1 MLLQEAPISGSFF
14 WLCCDDLLLV
24 LGFLKCLH
32 KRSRQP
38 WQVAIKK
45 LHLIDGQADSNANS
59 KASMPP
65 KEECLK
71 DFQNSHKTSEHIAA
85 EDSRLYKHVKA
96 QFDSLIVSR
105 AKLWLVAKDPVAELK
120 FGSRRWTTYSSCITH
135 SYWAAH
141 IWIIIYKQVP
151 RV

>member
-32 KRSRQP
+32 KRSQQP

-120 FGSRRWTTYSSCITH
+120 FGSRR
-135 SYWAAH
+135 
-141 IWIIIYKQVP
+141 
-151 RV
+151 